1 MFWSLEQVE
10 GMLSVLK
17 TSTDKTVIYKCL
29 VKLRTDL
36 VKDKDGIVLFR
47 TAGGVP
53 VMVRLISKLN
63 EKIMEVVLSIL
74 GNCCTDEQ
82 ACIEAVEFKVILPLL
97 TILKTIPNPLIQCRA
112 CRMLGNLAKCKKA
125 SLCLNAHYSAI
136 APAIC
141 HIIESTSAVQTKIMA
156 FRVCRFLLVSSQFY
170 KHFLASNGFLQL
182 LRIFM
187 AVMKNNEAPKEP
199 ATQDIDVSALIGL
212 KRNQHREKYFEEV
225 ARNLE
230 GVRSD
235 IFDYQM
241 LKNSTRNNE
250 YALPKEHEAVEL
262 ASEILKCLLLLSAQQ
277 IGVRAWEALSRNCSF
292 APIVY
297 FVKEDSEQR
306 ATALKILSNFCKDP
320 CAFYMLSTADAIVAA
335 CELLMAVNMAKP
347 LSESE
352 CRHCVNIISTLSA
365 DACSRSKI
373 RRCGALRKLV
383 AMIRESHSQ
392 SERSSVSADSSQAD
406 QVLTSFSFQLF
417 HILNNFQYDNISM
430 ELLLYEGLVPMLVR
444 ELNDYLTSD
453 EDHHRRRR
461 EERMQGG
468 KKRKLTD
475 PTTPE
480 TLSKFSKTQDSLNS
494 DFESPSSS
502 PRSYRT
508 TSPCSSRSMSP
519 VCSNLIAN
527 DDDENYSPA
536 CSDDDDD
543 DDDIKTST
551 SNNDTREARI
561 ATNRAQPANVMDIL
575 KLIDEGTETI
585 DDTLSDKEDIE
596 ELSSDVPPKLAQSRN
611 HSGDTIDI
619 IENLIYRITLMI
631 NKRPE
636 LGKPETLD
644 TLIRAINIFGANNNF
659 ANALTNILLESQF
672 FAQIIKHGVV
682 HQLYQLTKVEEV
694 CRELKL
700 KCCFN
705 KLTLR
710 LFQMRKDGFA
720 FLETLTNVGESN
732 YGKEELVRLL
742 RSEADLNAQQR
753 AAISVAYIIK
763 SHRLLYQF
771 LYDGNALTLLFDML
785 LRKKSDNLYADE
797 AADAV
802 TAMSRF
808 TLGITLPEFD
818 AEEDTTSICSNQL
831 KSSTTP
837 LHDNC
842 DMRFLVHSDDTAAT
856 EDDEA
861 MTATL
866 SIGFNKQ
873 LLCETSEVFNKMLN
887 SDFREGHKGEIL
899 LRDYTANGL
908 RYFLHLISC
917 HARHLSMPD
926 YTALLQA
933 FEMSRVYIIPELET
947 LLHERLIEFLDSHNC
962 LRLLEWALKNY
973 HAELTETAISYYL
986 CATLSAQ
993 DKLLLFRAAEDSTYA
1008 TEWFQ
1013 LLNDAVYERCRS
1025 TGY

>member
-1 MFWSLEQVE
+1 MLWSLEQVE
-10 GMLSVLK
+10 GMLGVLK

-29 VKLRTDL
+29 VKLRTDV

-74 GNCCTDEQ
+74 GNCCTDDQ
-82 ACIEAVEFKVILPLL
+82 ACIEAVECKVIAPLI
-97 TILKTIPNPLIQCRA
+97 TILKTIPNSLIQCRA
-112 CRMLGNLAKCKKA
+112 CRMLGNLAKSKKA
-125 SLCLNAHYSAI
+125 SSFLIVHYSAI

-141 HIIESTSAVQTKIMA
+141 HIIESTSAVQTSIMA

-170 KHFLASNGFLQL
+170 KHFLVSNGLLQL
-182 LRIFM
+182 MRIFV
-187 AVMKNNEAPKEP
+187 AVMKNNELPK
-199 ATQDIDVSALIGL
+199 ASTQDIEVSTLIGL

-241 LKNSTRNNE
+241 LKNTTRNCE
-250 YALPKEHEAVEL
+250 YILPKEHDAIEL
-262 ASEILKCLLLLSAQQ
+262 AYEILKCLMLLSAQQ
-277 IGVRAWEALSRNCSF
+277 IGMRAWELLSRNTSL

-306 ATALKILSNFCKDP
+306 ASALKILSNFCKDP
-320 CAFYMLSTADAIVAA
+320 CAFYMLSTADSIVAA

-392 SERSSVSADSSQAD
+392 SERSS
-406 QVLTSFSFQLF
+406 LF
-417 HILNNFQYDNISM
+417 HILNNFQYDNLSM

-453 EDHHRRRR
+453 EEHHRRRR
-461 EERMQGG
+461 EERIQGG

-475 PTTPE
+475 PATPE
-480 TLSKFSKTQDSLNS
+480 TLSKFSKTQESINS

-502 PRSYRT
+502 PRSYNT

-519 VCSNLIAN
+519 VCSNLFAN

-543 DDDIKTST
+543 EDDSKA
-551 SNNDTREARI
+551 SNTNTDTRESRI

-585 DDTLSDKEDIE
+585 DDTLSDKEDLE
-596 ELSSDVPPKLAQSRN
+596 ELSSDVPPKLAQLRN
-611 HSGDTIDI
+611 QAGDTIDV

-644 TLIRAINIFGANNNF
+644 TLIRAINLFGANNNF

-682 HQLYQLTKVEEV
+682 HQLYQLTKVEE
-694 CRELKL
+694 
-700 KCCFN
+700 
-705 KLTLR
+705 
-710 LFQMRKDGFA
+710 MRKDGFA

-742 RSEADLNAQQR
+742 RSDADLNAQQR

-771 LYDGNALTLLFDML
+771 LYDGNALTLLFDLL

-808 TLGITLPEFD
+808 TLGIVLPESEQPD
-818 AEEDTTSICSNQL
+818 ANTNVCCAQL
-831 KSSTTP
+831 NASTAP
-837 LHDNC
+837 LHEHC
-842 DMRFLVHSDDTAAT
+842 DMRFLVPGDHDDA
-856 EDDEA
+856 EDAGKDSAGEV
-861 MTATL
+861 ATL
-866 SIGFNKQ
+866 TIGFNKQ
-873 LLCETSEVFNKMLN
+873 LLCDTSEVFNKMLN
-887 SDFREGHKGEIL
+887 SNFREGHDGEIQ

-908 RYFLHLISC
+908 RYFLHLIGC
-917 HARHLSMPD
+917 HARHPTMPD
-926 YTALLQA
+926 YGALLQA
-933 FEMSRVYIIPELET
+933 FEMSRVYIIPELEA
-947 LLHERLIEFLDSHNC
+947 LLHERLIQFLDAHNC
-962 LRLLEWALKNY
+962 QRLLEWALKNY

-986 CATLSAQ
+986 CASLPAQ
-993 DKLLLFRAAEDSTYA
+993 DKLQLFRAAEDSVYA
-1008 TEWFQ
+1008 SEWFQ

>member
-10 GMLSVLK
+10 GMLGVLE
-17 TSTDKTVIYKCL
+17 SSNDKAVIYKCL

-36 VKDKDGIVLFR
+36 IKDKDGIVMFR
-47 TAGGVP
+47 TAGGIP
-53 VMVRLISKLN
+53 VVSKLITKLN

-82 ACIEAVEFKVILPLL
+82 ACIEAVECKVIAPLI

-112 CRMLGNLAKCKKA
+112 CRMLGNVAKSKKA
-125 SLCLNAHYSAI
+125 SSCLSVHYSAI

-141 HIIESTSAVQTKIMA
+141 HIIDSTSTAQTRIMA

-170 KHFLASNGFLQL
+170 KHFLSSNGFLQL
-182 LRIFM
+182 MRIFV
-187 AVMKNNEAPKEP
+187 AVMKNNDAPKES
-199 ATQDIDVSALIGL
+199 TQDVEVSALIGL

-241 LKNSTRNNE
+241 LKNSTRNCE
-250 YALPKEHEAVEL
+250 YILPKESEAVEL
-262 ASEILKCLLLLSAQQ
+262 AYEILKCLLVLSAQQ
-277 IGVRAWEALSRNCSF
+277 IGFKAWEHLSRNTF
-292 APIVY
+292 LAPVVY
-297 FVKEDSEQR
+297 FVKEDSDQR
-306 ATALKILSNFCKDP
+306 AAALKILSNFCKDP

-347 LSESE
+347 LTESE

-392 SERSSVSADSSQAD
+392 SERSS
-406 QVLTSFSFQLF
+406 LF
-417 HILNNFQYDNISM
+417 HILNNFQYDNLSM

-453 EDHHRRRR
+453 EEHHKKRR
-461 EERMQGG
+461 EERIQGG
-468 KKRKLTD
+468 KKRKAE
-475 PTTPE
+475 PITTE
-480 TLSKFSKTQDSLNS
+480 TLSKFSKTQDALGS

-519 VCSNLIAN
+519 ICSNLIAH

-543 DDDIKTST
+543 SNCST
-551 SNNDTREARI
+551 GANNETRDCRMGSTRTHSNNVLDLL
-561 ATNRAQPANVMDIL
+561 NQ
-575 KLIDEGTETI
+575 IDEASEHI
-585 DDTLSDKEDIE
+585 DDALSDKEDMD
-596 ELSSDVPPKLAQSRN
+596 ELSSDVPPKMAQLRYQA
-611 HSGDTIDI
+611 GDTIDV

-644 TLIRAINIFGANNNF
+644 ALIRAINLFGANNNF

-682 HQLYQLTKVEEV
+682 HQLYQLTKVEE
-694 CRELKL
+694 
-700 KCCFN
+700 
-705 KLTLR
+705 
-710 LFQMRKDGFA
+710 MRKDGFA

-742 RSEADLNAQQR
+742 RCDTDINAQQR

-771 LYDGNALTLLFDML
+771 LYDGNALTLLFDLL
-785 LRKKSDNLYADE
+785 LRKRTDNLYADE

-808 TLGITLPEFD
+808 TLGITLPEAEPPTAD
-818 AEEDTTSICSNQL
+818 AVVCSTQL
-831 KSSTTP
+831 NVAAMP
-837 LHDNC
+837 LHEHC
-842 DMRFLVHSDDTAAT
+842 DMHFLVHSDANS
-856 EDDEA
+856 ED
-861 MTATL
+861 TL

-873 LLCETSEVFNKMLN
+873 LLCDTSEVFNKMLN
-887 SDFREGHKGEIL
+887 SDFRERKGEIQL
-899 LRDYTANGL
+899 SAFTASGL

-917 HARHLSMPD
+917 NERHLSMPD
-926 YTALLQA
+926 YCALLQA
-933 FEMSRVYIIPELET
+933 FEMSRVYIIPELEA
-947 LLHERLIEFLDSHNC
+947 LLHERLIHLLDAHNC

-973 HAELTETAISYYL
+973 HAELTEMAISYYL
-986 CATLSAQ
+986 CAALPAQ
-993 DKLLLFRAAEDSTYA
+993 DKLLLFRTAEDSTYA

>member
-10 GMLSVLK
+10 GMLGVLK

-82 ACIEAVEFKVILPLL
+82 SCIEAVEYKVILPLL

-112 CRMLGNLAKCKKA
+112 CRMLGNLAKSKKA
-125 SLCLNAHYSAI
+125 SQCLNVHYSAI

-141 HIIESTSAVQTKIMA
+141 HIIESTSAVQTRIMA

-182 LRIFM
+182 MRIFM

-199 ATQDIDVSALIGL
+199 TQDIEVSALIGL

-250 YALPKEHEAVEL
+250 YIMPKENEAVEL

-277 IGVRAWEALSRNCSF
+277 IGVRAWETLSRNSSF
-292 APIVY
+292 ASIVY
-297 FVKEDSEQR
+297 FVKEDNEQR

-335 CELLMAVNMAKP
+335 CELLMAVNMSKP

-392 SERSSVSADSSQAD
+392 SERSS
-406 QVLTSFSFQLF
+406 LF

-480 TLSKFSKTQDSLNS
+480 TLSKFSKTQDTLNS

-543 DDDIKTST
+543 DDDIKTT
-551 SNNDTREARI
+551 TTNNDTRESRI

-575 KLIDEGTETI
+575 KLIDEGSETI
-585 DDTLSDKEDIE
+585 DDTLSDKEDLE
-596 ELSSDVPPKLAQSRN
+596 ELSSDVPPKLAQLRN
-611 HSGDTIDI
+611 QSGDTIDI

-682 HQLYQLTKVEEV
+682 HQLYQLTKVDE
-694 CRELKL
+694 
-700 KCCFN
+700 
-705 KLTLR
+705 
-710 LFQMRKDGFA
+710 MRKDGFA

-818 AEEDTTSICSNQL
+818 VEEDNSTTICSNQL
-831 KSSTTP
+831 KASTTP

-842 DMRFLVHSDDTAAT
+842 DMRFLVHSDVAAVG
-856 EDDEA
+856 EADEA
-861 MTATL
+861 LL

-873 LLCETSEVFNKMLN
+873 LLCDTSEVFNKMLN
-887 SDFREGHKGEIL
+887 SDFREGHKGEIQL
-899 LRDYTANGL
+899 CDYTANGL

-926 YTALLQA
+926 YAALLQA
-933 FEMSRVYIIPELET
+933 FEMSRVYIIPELEK
-947 LLHERLIEFLDSHNC
+947 LLYERLIEFLDSHNC

-986 CATLSAQ
+986 CATLSSS